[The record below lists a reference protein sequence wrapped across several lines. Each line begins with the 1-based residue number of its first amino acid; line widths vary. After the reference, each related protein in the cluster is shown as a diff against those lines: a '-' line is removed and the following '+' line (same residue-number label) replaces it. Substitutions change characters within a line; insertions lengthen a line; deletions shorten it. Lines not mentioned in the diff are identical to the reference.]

1 MPVHKVT
8 KFLSEISTFFKKSD
22 SETAMFVIMDVIKG
36 IRMNELTLFGRKSRC
51 NSKYSLLQVFQ
62 LLLVCPCFM
71 IRNPFNIYGSPLGG
85 KLGCRKDVFYEFLND
100 GRTDWRKL
108 MYHIVCQLWT
118 KVIVRS
124 DHKPTDACLMIDD
137 TDFPKTGRRM
147 ENIGRVHSHLEHR
160 SILGFKALFLGITD
174 GISQMLLDF
183 AILGEKGK
191 KGNYGM
197 SEKELS
203 RRYTTEREENIAIQ
217 RRIDEYSMS
226 KIDLA
231 IEMIRR
237 AIKQKIHFRYVLA
250 DSWVTCAKIVRF
262 IRSRHIKCDYLGMIK
277 VGEEG
282 KTKYRFERKNLTAP
296 AIIKKLNRRG
306 EKKYSRKLKCWYIS
320 ADVVFADTHV
330 RLFFIRRS
338 KRGPWSGLL
347 TTDLDLGFFEAYK
360 IYSRRWSLEVVFKE
374 SKGLLG
380 LGKCQSANFAA
391 QIACTSLV
399 ALQYDIL
406 SAVKRFMDYE
416 TIGELFRQVAQDSH
430 ELTISERIWQAI
442 LEFVA
447 AITNVFSIDD
457 EEVLDALVNE
467 SEELAHI
474 CELYQC
480 KMAS

>member
-22 SETAMFVIMDVIKG
+22 SETAMFAIMDVIKG
-36 IRMNELTLFGRKSRC
+36 IKMSEQTLFGRKSRC

-108 MYHIVCQLWT
+108 MYHIACQLWW
-118 KVIVRS
+118 KVVIRS
-124 DHKPTDACLMIDD
+124 DHKSDDTCLMIDD

-183 AILGEKGK
+183 AILGEKGR

-203 RRYTTEREENIAIQ
+203 KRFSKERAEDTAIHT
-217 RRIDEYSMS
+217 RLDEYSMS

-237 AIKQKIHFRYVLA
+237 AIKQKMRFRYVLA
-250 DSWVTCAKIVRF
+250 DSWFTCAKIIRF
-262 IRSRHIKCDYLGMIK
+262 IRSRHIKCDYIGMIK

-282 KTKYRFERKNLTAP
+282 KTKYCFERKDLTAP
-296 AIIKKLNRRG
+296 AIIKKLNKRG

-347 TTDLDLGFFEAYK
+347 TTDLSLGFFEAYR
-360 IYSRRWSLEVVFKE
+360 IYSRRWSQEVIFKE

-391 QIACTSLV
+391 QIASTSLV
-399 ALQYDIL
+399 ALQYNIL
-406 SAVKRFMDYE
+406 SVVKRFMDYE
-416 TIGELFRQVAQDSH
+416 TIGELFRQVNLDSH

-447 AITNVFSIDD
+447 AITKVFSIDD

-467 SEELAHI
+467 SDELAHI

>member
-8 KFLSEISTFFKKSD
+8 QFLSEISTFFKESD
-22 SETAMFVIMDVIKG
+22 SDHAMFAIMYVIKG
-36 IRMNELTLFGRKSRC
+36 VRMNEQTLFGRKSRC

-124 DHKPTDACLMIDD
+124 DHKPTDTCLMIDD

-183 AILGEKGK
+183 AILGEKGR

-197 SEKELS
+197 SGKELS
-203 RRYTTEREENIAIQ
+203 RRYSTERDADAAIQ
-217 RRIDEYSMS
+217 ARLSEYSMS

-231 IEMIRR
+231 IEMIGR
-237 AIKQKIHFRYVLA
+237 AIRQKVRFRYVLA
-250 DSWVTCAKIVRF
+250 DSW
-262 IRSRHIKCDYLGMIK
+262 YM
-277 VGEEG
+277 
-282 KTKYRFERKNLTAP
+282 
-296 AIIKKLNRRG
+296 
-306 EKKYSRKLKCWYIS
+306 S
-320 ADVVFADTHV
+320 ADVAFADTSV

-347 TTDLDLGFFEAYK
+347 TTDLSLRFSEAYR
-360 IYSRRWSLEVVFKE
+360 IYSRRWSQEVIFKE

-391 QIACTSLV
+391 QIASTSLV
-399 ALQYDIL
+399 ALQYNIL

-416 TIGELFRQVAQDSH
+416 TIGELFRQAGQDSL
-430 ELTISERIWQAI
+430 ELTITERIWQAI
-442 LEFVA
+442 LELVA
-447 AITNVFSIDD
+447 AITKVFSIDD
-457 EEVLDALVNE
+457 EEVLDTLVNE
-467 SEELAHI
+467 SDELAHI
-474 CELYQC
+474 CKLYQC

>member
-1 MPVHKVT
+1 MPMHKVT
-8 KFLSEISTFFKKSD
+8 KFLSEISTFFKKNDSD
-22 SETAMFVIMDVIKG
+22 HAMFTIMEVIRG
-36 IRMNELTLFGRKSRC
+36 IRMTEQTLFGRKSRC
-51 NSKYSLLQVFQ
+51 NNKYSLLQVFQ

-100 GRTDWRKL
+100 GRTNWRKL
-108 MYHIVCQLWT
+108 MYHIVSQLWT

-124 DHKPTDACLMIDD
+124 DHKPTDTCLMIDD
-137 TDFPKTGRRM
+137 TDFPKTGRCM

-183 AILGEKGK
+183 CILGEKGR
-191 KGNYGM
+191 KGKYGM

-203 RRYTTEREENIAIQ
+203 KRYSIERDEDTAIQ
-217 RRIDEYSMS
+217 TRLDEYSMS
-226 KIDLA
+226 KIDLT

-237 AIKQKIHFRYVLA
+237 AVKHKIRFRYVLA
-250 DSWVTCAKIVRF
+250 DSWFTCAKIVKF
-262 IRSRHIKCDYLGMIK
+262 IRSRHIKCDYIGMIK

-282 KTKYRFERKNLTAP
+282 KTKYRFERKELTAP
-296 AIIKKLNRRG
+296 AIIKKLNKRG
-306 EKKYSRKLKCWYIS
+306 EKKYSRKLRCWYMS

-347 TTDLDLGFFEAYK
+347 TTDLSLGFFEAYR
-360 IYSRRWSLEVVFKE
+360 IYSRRWSQEVIFKE
-374 SKGLLG
+374 SKGLLR

-391 QIACTSLV
+391 QIASTSLV
-399 ALQYDIL
+399 AIQYNIL
-406 SAVKRFMDYE
+406 SAVKRFTDYE
-416 TIGELFRQVAQDSH
+416 TIGELFRQVNLDSQ
-430 ELTISERIWQAI
+430 ELTISERIWQVI
-442 LEFVA
+442 LELVA
-447 AITNVFSIDD
+447 AITKVFSIAD
-457 EEVLDALVNE
+457 EEVMDALVNE
-467 SEELAHI
+467 SDELAHI

>member
-1 MPVHKVT
+1 MPMHKVT
-8 KFLSEISTFFKKSD
+8 EFLSEISTFFKKND
-22 SETAMFVIMDVIKG
+22 SGRAMFTIMEVIKG
-36 IRMNELTLFGRKSRC
+36 IRMNEQTLFGRKSRC

-71 IRNPFNIYGSPLGG
+71 IRNPFSIYGSPLGG
-85 KLGCRKDVFYEFLND
+85 TLGCRKDVFYEFLND
-100 GRTDWRKL
+100 DRTDWRKL
-108 MYHIVCQLWT
+108 LYHIVCQLWT

-124 DHKPTDACLMIDD
+124 DHKPTDTCLMIDD

-183 AILGEKGK
+183 AILGEKGR

-197 SEKELS
+197 SGKELS
-203 RRYTTEREENIAIQ
+203 RRYSTERDADAAIQ
-217 RRIDEYSMS
+217 TRLSEYSMS

-231 IEMIRR
+231 IEMIGR
-237 AIKQKIHFRYVLA
+237 AIRQKVRFRYVLA
-250 DSWVTCAKIVRF
+250 DSWFTCAKIVRF
-262 IRSRHIKCDYLGMIK
+262 IRSRHIKCDYIGMIK

-282 KTKYRFERKNLTAP
+282 KTKYRFERKDLTAP
-296 AIIKKLNRRG
+296 AIIKRLNKRG
-306 EKKYSRKLKCWYIS
+306 DKKYSRKLRCWYMS
-320 ADVVFADTHV
+320 ADVAFADTSV
-330 RLFFIRRS
+330 RIFFIRRS

-347 TTDLDLGFFEAYK
+347 TTDLDLGFFEAYR
-360 IYSRRWSLEVVFKE
+360 IYSRRWSLEVIFKE
-374 SKGLLG
+374 CKGLLG
-380 LGKCQSANFAA
+380 LGKCQSNNFAA
-391 QIACTSLV
+391 QIASTSLV
-399 ALQYDIL
+399 ALQYNIL

-416 TIGELFRQVAQDSH
+416 TIGEIFRQANQDSH

-442 LEFVA
+442 LELVT
-447 AITNVFSIDD
+447 AITKVFSIAD
-457 EEVLDALVNE
+457 EDVLEALVNE
-467 SEELAHI
+467 SDEIAHI

>member
-1 MPVHKVT
+1 MPAHKIT

-22 SETAMFVIMDVIKG
+22 SDHAMFAIMDVIKG
-36 IRMNELTLFGRKSRC
+36 IRMNEQTLFGRKSRC

-85 KLGCRKDVFYEFLND
+85 KLGCHKDVFYEFLND

-108 MYHIVCQLWT
+108 LYHLVSQLWT
-118 KVIVRS
+118 KVTIRS
-124 DHKPTDACLMIDD
+124 DHKSDDTCLMVDD

-183 AILGEKGK
+183 AVLGEKGR

-203 RRYTTEREENIAIQ
+203 KRHNIERDEDTAIQ
-217 RRIDEYSMS
+217 TRLDEYSMS
-226 KIDLA
+226 KIDLT

-237 AIKQKIHFRYVLA
+237 AVRHKIRFRYVLA
-250 DSWVTCAKIVRF
+250 DSWFTCAKIVKF
-262 IRSRHIKCDYLGMIK
+262 IRSRHIKCDYIGMIK

-282 KTKYRFERKNLTAP
+282 KARYRFERKDLTAP
-296 AIIKKLNRRG
+296 AIIRKLNRRG
-306 EKKYSRKLKCWYIS
+306 EKKYSRKLKCWYMS
-320 ADVVFADTHV
+320 ADVVLADTHV

-338 KRGPWSGLL
+338 KRGPWGGLL
-347 TTDLDLGFFEAYK
+347 TTDLSLGFFEAYR
-360 IYSRRWSLEVVFKE
+360 IYSRRWSLEVIFRE

-391 QIACTSLV
+391 QIASTSLV
-399 ALQYDIL
+399 ALQYNIL
-406 SAVKRFMDYE
+406 SAVKRFQDYE
-416 TIGELFRQVAQDSH
+416 TIGELFRQVNQDSH

-442 LEFVA
+442 LELVA
-447 AITNVFSIDD
+447 AITKVFSIAD
-457 EEVLDALVNE
+457 EEVMDALVNE

>member
-8 KFLSEISTFFKKSD
+8 RFLSEISTFFKKSD
-22 SETAMFVIMDVIKG
+22 SETAMFTIMEVIKG
-36 IRMNELTLFGRKSRC
+36 IRMNEQTLFGRKSRC
-51 NSKYSLLQVFQ
+51 NSRYSLLQVFQ

-71 IRNPFNIYGSPLGG
+71 IRNPFGIYGSPLGG

-108 MYHIVCQLWT
+108 VYHIACQLWQ
-118 KVIVRS
+118 KVIIRS
-124 DHKPTDACLMIDD
+124 DHRSDDTCLMIDD

-183 AILGEKGK
+183 AILGEKGR

-197 SEKELS
+197 SQKELS
-203 RRYTTEREENIAIQ
+203 ERYSTERGEDAAIHT
-217 RRIDEYSMS
+217 RLDEYSMS

-237 AIKQKIHFRYVLA
+237 AIRHKIRFRYVLA
-250 DSWVTCAKIVRF
+250 DSWFTCARIVRF
-262 IRSRHIKCDYLGMIK
+262 IRSRHIKCDYIGMIK

-282 KTKYRFERKNLTAP
+282 KTKYLFERKELTAP
-296 AIIKKLNRRG
+296 AIIRKLNKRG

-320 ADVVFADTHV
+320 ADVIFADTRV

-347 TTDLDLGFFEAYK
+347 ATDLDLGFYEAYR

-416 TIGELFRQVAQDSH
+416 TIGELFRRAGQDSL
-430 ELTISERIWQAI
+430 ELTITERIWQAI

-447 AITNVFSIDD
+447 AITKVFSIDD
-457 EEVLDALVNE
+457 EEVLEALVNE
-467 SEELAHI
+467 SDELAHI

>member
-1 MPVHKVT
+1 MSLFH
-8 KFLSEISTFFKKSD
+8 D
-22 SETAMFVIMDVIKG
+22 SQSF
-36 IRMNELTLFGRKSRC
+36 
-51 NSKYSLLQVFQ
+51 Y
-62 LLLVCPCFM
+62 
-71 IRNPFNIYGSPLGG
+71 IYGSPLGG
-85 KLGCRKDVFYEFLND
+85 RLGCRKDVFYEFLND

-108 MYHIVCQLWT
+108 MYHIACQLWT
-118 KVIVRS
+118 KVIIRS
-124 DHKPTDACLMIDD
+124 DHRSDDTCLMIDD

-183 AILGEKGK
+183 AILGEKGR

-203 RRYTTEREENIAIQ
+203 KRFCKERDEDASVQIRLA
-217 RRIDEYSMS
+217 EYSMS
-226 KIDLA
+226 KIDLSV
-231 IEMIRR
+231 EMIRR
-237 AIKQKIHFRYVLA
+237 AIKQKVRFRYVLA
-250 DSWVTCAKIVRF
+250 DSWFTCAKIVRF
-262 IRSRHIKCDYLGMIK
+262 IRSRHIKCDYIGMIR

-282 KTKYRFERKNLTAP
+282 KTKYRSEHKDLTAP
-296 AIIKKLNRRG
+296 AIIRKLDKRG
-306 EKKYSRKLKCWYIS
+306 EKKYSRKLKCWFIS

-347 TTDLDLGFFEAYK
+347 TTDLSIGFFEAYR
-360 IYSRRWSLEVVFKE
+360 IYSRRWSQEVIFKE

-380 LGKCQSANFAA
+380 FGKCQSANFAA
-391 QIACTSLV
+391 QIAGTSLV
-399 ALQYDIL
+399 AIQYDIL

-416 TIGELFRQVAQDSH
+416 TIGELFRQVAQNSY

-447 AITNVFSIDD
+447 AITKVFSIDD

-467 SEELAHI
+467 SDELAHI

-480 KMAS
+480 KMAN

>member
-1 MPVHKVT
+1 MPMHKVT
-8 KFLSEISTFFKKSD
+8 EFLSEISTFFKKNDSD
-22 SETAMFVIMDVIKG
+22 HAMFTIMEVIRG
-36 IRMNELTLFGRKSRC
+36 IRMTEQTLFGRKSRC
-51 NSKYSLLQVFQ
+51 NNKYSLLQVFQ

-100 GRTDWRKL
+100 GRTNWRKL

-124 DHKPTDACLMIDD
+124 DHKPTDTCLMIDD
-137 TDFPKTGRRM
+137 TDFPKTGRCM

-183 AILGEKGK
+183 CILGEKGR
-191 KGNYGM
+191 KGKYGM

-203 RRYTTEREENIAIQ
+203 KRYSIERDEDTAIQ
-217 RRIDEYSMS
+217 TRLDEYSMS
-226 KIDLA
+226 KIDLT

-237 AIKQKIHFRYVLA
+237 AVKHKIRFRYVLA
-250 DSWVTCAKIVRF
+250 DSWFTCAKIVKF
-262 IRSRHIKCDYLGMIK
+262 IRSRHIKCDYIGMIK

-282 KTKYRFERKNLTAP
+282 RTKYRFERKELTAP
-296 AIIKKLNRRG
+296 AIIKKLNKRG
-306 EKKYSRKLKCWYIS
+306 EKKYSRKLRCWYMS

-347 TTDLDLGFFEAYK
+347 TTDLSLGFFEAYR
-360 IYSRRWSLEVVFKE
+360 IYSRRWSQEVIFKE

-391 QIACTSLV
+391 QIASTSLV
-399 ALQYDIL
+399 AIQYNIL
-406 SAVKRFMDYE
+406 SAVKRFTDYE
-416 TIGELFRQVAQDSH
+416 TIGELFRQVNLDSQ

-442 LEFVA
+442 LELVA
-447 AITNVFSIDD
+447 AITKVFSIAD
-457 EEVLDALVNE
+457 EEVMDALVNE
-467 SEELAHI
+467 SDELAHI

>member
-22 SETAMFVIMDVIKG
+22 SETAMFAIMDVIKG
-36 IRMNELTLFGRKSRC
+36 IRMNEQTLFGRKSHC

-108 MYHIVCQLWT
+108 MYHIACQLWL
-118 KVIVRS
+118 KVIIRS
-124 DHKPTDACLMIDD
+124 DHKSDDTCLMIDD

-147 ENIGRVHSHLEHR
+147 ENIGRVRSHLEHR

-183 AILGEKGK
+183 AILGEKGR

-203 RRYTTEREENIAIQ
+203 KRYTTKRDEDAAVHTRL
-217 RRIDEYSMS
+217 DEYSMS

-231 IEMIRR
+231 VEMIRR
-237 AIKQKIHFRYVLA
+237 AIKHKICFRYVLA
-250 DSWVTCAKIVRF
+250 DSWFTCAKIVRF
-262 IRSRHIKCDYLGMIK
+262 IRSRHIKCDYIGMIK

-282 KTKYRFERKNLTAP
+282 KTRYRFERKNLTAP
-296 AIIKKLNRRG
+296 AIIKKLNKRG

-320 ADVVFADTHV
+320 ADVVFAGTHV

-360 IYSRRWSLEVVFKE
+360 IYSRRWSQEVIFKE

-391 QIACTSLV
+391 QIASTSLV

-447 AITNVFSIDD
+447 AITKVFSIDD

-467 SEELAHI
+467 SDELAHI